1 MVLDWKTTL
10 LPEHRLWVPGS
21 AAMAD
26 VVPPSIIRAAKIAVA
41 TVFLF
46 PQLSSL
52 NRYGYQPEGNILWNV
67 YRDGERT
74 ISG

>member
-1 MVLDWKTTL
+1 
-10 LPEHRLWVPGS
+10 
-21 AAMAD
+21 MAD
-26 VVPPSIIRAAKIAVA
+26 VVPPSIIRAATIAVA

-74 ISG
+74 ICG